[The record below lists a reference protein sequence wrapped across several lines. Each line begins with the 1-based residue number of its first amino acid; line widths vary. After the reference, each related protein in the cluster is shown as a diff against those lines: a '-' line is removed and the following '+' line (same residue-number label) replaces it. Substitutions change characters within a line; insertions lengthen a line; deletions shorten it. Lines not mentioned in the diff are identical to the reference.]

1 MIKFDEHKALTFD
14 CYGTLIDWESGMLA
28 ALKPLLANHSINLD
42 DEQILKLFA
51 EFESEQEKGEYT
63 KYWDI
68 LRAVVR
74 RFGERFDFEPSLSE
88 QDSLPD
94 SIRYW
99 QPFPDTVKA
108 LKSLKKRFKLAII
121 SNIDDALFAST
132 AQQLGIEFD
141 QVITAEQVR
150 SYKPSLNNFKL
161 AIERLGLPPEEILHV
176 AGSIYHDIVPAG
188 SLGLTT
194 IWVNRRADKQ
204 GSGAAPLASG
214 QADLEVPDLQTL
226 AALCSQ

>member
-88 QDSLPD
+88 QDSFPD

-141 QVITAEQVR
+141 QVITAE
-150 SYKPSLNNFKL
+150 
-161 AIERLGLPPEEILHV
+161 
-176 AGSIYHDIVPAG
+176 
-188 SLGLTT
+188 
-194 IWVNRRADKQ
+194 
-204 GSGAAPLASG
+204 
-214 QADLEVPDLQTL
+214 
-226 AALCSQ
+226 